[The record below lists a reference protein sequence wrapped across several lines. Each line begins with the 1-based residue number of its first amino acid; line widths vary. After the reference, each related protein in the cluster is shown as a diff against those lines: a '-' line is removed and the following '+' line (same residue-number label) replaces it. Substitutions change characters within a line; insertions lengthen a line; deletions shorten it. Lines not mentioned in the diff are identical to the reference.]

1 MKFPNLRK
9 LKTHK
14 DYLKENNPDLPN
26 ELIMLKRKVSY
37 LRLLMFYFL
46 EKQNYFLENLNR
58 SSKRSWQKKV
68 KNKRLLVIDNRKM
81 VS

>member
-1 MKFPNLRK
+1 MKSPNLRK
-9 LKTHK
+9 LKIHK

-26 ELIMLKRKVSY
+26 ELIMLRRKVSY
-37 LRLLMFYFL
+37 LQLLMFYFL
-46 EKQNYFLENLNR
+46 EKRNYFLENLNR
-58 SSKRSWQKKV
+58 SNKRSWQKKV